1 MKSFKDTL
9 GREWNLALTTT
20 AVMRIRDSVTYSEI
34 GEDGKATERPLDL
47 GDVQTANQALT
58 LFRNHYTKLVEVLRV
73 ALVKQIEERKLTG
86 DEFADGLSGD
96 AFESAREAF
105 EGELISFFPKR
116 RRELLELVTA
126 EMDKAEKAAM
136 GNAMETLAKASG
148 LPSGKP
154 LESSASIPASG
165 LSESSS
171 SPETDAQTLSGG
183 TPHTS

>member
-1 MKSFKDTL
+1 MRSFKDTL

-20 AVMRIRDSVTYSEI
+20 AVMRIRDSVNYADV
-34 GEDGKATERPLDL
+34 GEDGKASERPLDL

-58 LFRNHYTKLVEVLRV
+58 LFRNHYTKLVQVLGV
-73 ALVKQIEERKLTG
+73 ALARQIEERKMTS

-96 AFESAREAF
+96 SFESAREAF

-126 EMDKAEKAAM
+126 EMEKADRAAM

-154 LESSASIPASG
+154 LESSASIPESG
-165 LSESSS
+165 LSDSSS
-171 SPETDAQTLSGG
+171 LPETDAQTPTGG
-183 TPHTS
+183 TPLT

>member
-1 MKSFKDTL
+1 MRSFKDTL

-20 AVMRIRDSVTYSEI
+20 AVMRIRDSVNYADV

-73 ALVKQIEERKLTG
+73 ALAKQIEERKMSG
-86 DEFADGLSGD
+86 EEFADGLSGD

-126 EMDKAEKAAM
+126 EMNRAEAAAM

-154 LESSASIPASG
+154 PESSASIPESG
-165 LSESSS
+165 LSDSSS
-171 SPETDAQTLSGG
+171 SLATDAQTPNGG
-183 TPHTS
+183 TPLI

>member
-1 MKSFKDTL
+1 
-9 GREWNLALTTT
+9 
-20 AVMRIRDSVTYSEI
+20 
-34 GEDGKATERPLDL
+34 
-47 GDVQTANQALT
+47 
-58 LFRNHYTKLVEVLRV
+58 VLRV

-105 EGELISFFPKR
+105 EGELIAFFPKR

-126 EMDKAEKAAM
+126 EMEKADRAAM

-148 LPSGKP
+148 LPSGKQQG
-154 LESSASIPASG
+154 SSDAIPASG

-171 SPETDAQTLSGG
+171 SLATDAQTPIGG
-183 TPHTS
+183 TQHSS

>member
-1 MKSFKDTL
+1 MKSFKDNL

-116 RRELLELVTA
+116 RRELLELVTK
-126 EMDKAEKAAM
+126 EMDKAEATAM
-136 GNAMETLAKASG
+136 GNAMQTLAQASG

-154 LESSASIPASG
+154 PESSASIPVNG
-165 LSESSS
+165 LSDNSSS
-171 SPETDAQTLSGG
+171 LAMDAQTLNGG
-183 TPHTS
+183 TPLT